1 MSTAR
6 EQLAFQAEVRELLQ
20 LMIHSLYS
28 HREIFLRELISNA
41 SDANDKLRFLAL
53 SEPELLKQDS
63 ELAIWIDHDAAAG
76 TLTIRDNGIGMSR
89 DEAVSHLGTIAKSG
103 TAEFFRRL
111 TGDQQKDA
119 QLIGQFGVGF
129 YSSFIVSDRVEVYSR
144 RADLPPEAG
153 VRWESSADGQ
163 FTVET
168 VQRDERGTS
177 VVLHLKKE
185 GKEFADGY
193 RLRSLVRRYSD
204 HIAFPVRMRKQGED
218 GTAGAEYEAVNQ
230 AQALWT
236 RPRTEIT
243 DQEYRDFYRHI
254 SHDGTDPLGWSHNR
268 VEGKREYTSLL
279 YVPSRA
285 PFDLWQRD
293 AARGLK
299 LYVRRVFIMD
309 DAEQFLP
316 LYLRFIKGIVD
327 SSDLPL
333 NVSRELLQQDREVE
347 AMRSAL
353 TRRALELLAR
363 LAKEE
368 PEQYSKFWREFGRA
382 LKEGLSEDPA
392 NRERLLPLLRFAS
405 TAGTGAEES
414 VSLAD
419 YVARM
424 RPGQERIYY
433 LIGESMESVRAS
445 PHLELLRQ
453 KEVEVL
459 LLSDRVDEWVMGQ
472 VTEFDGKRFKDVARG
487 ELELGALTDT
497 LERARVEEERRS
509 AKGLLKR
516 FKDALGNRVLEV
528 RVSER
533 LRDSPACLVRGEGE
547 LSGSLRRVLAAN
559 GQSLPP
565 ATPVLELN
573 VTHPLVQHLDGLAD
587 QETFGEF
594 AQVLHDQ
601 ASLAE
606 EGQVSNG
613 PEFSR
618 RLNRLLVRLV
628 GSTHSQ

>member
-1 MSTAR
+1 MSSEP
-6 EQLAFQAEVRELLQ
+6 EQLSFQAEVRDLLQ

-53 SEPELLKQDS
+53 SDPALVGQDS
-63 ELAIWIDHDAAAG
+63 TLAIWIDADPKAR
-76 TLTIRDNGIGMSR
+76 TLTVRDNGIGMSR
-89 DEAVSHLGTIAKSG
+89 EEAIAQLGTIAKSG
-103 TAEFFRRL
+103 TAEFFKRL

-119 QLIGQFGVGF
+119 ALIGQFGVGF
-129 YSSFIVSDRVEVYSR
+129 YSCFMVADRVEVFSR
-144 RADLPPEAG
+144 RAGTAAEQA

-163 FTVET
+163 FTVQT
-168 VQRDERGTS
+168 VTREERGTS
-177 VVLHLKKE
+177 VVLHLKE
-185 GKEFADGY
+185 EAKEFAEGY
-193 RLRSLVRRYSD
+193 RLRALVRRYSD
-204 HIAFPVRMRKQGED
+204 HIAFPVRMHKD
-218 GTAGAEYEAVNQ
+218 ATATLEYEDVNQ

-236 RPRTEIT
+236 RPRGEIT
-243 DQEYRDFYRHI
+243 EEEYRDFYRHI
-254 SHDGTDPLGWSHNR
+254 SHDGADPLAWSHNR
-268 VEGKREYTSLL
+268 VEGKREYTSLM

-285 PFDLWQRD
+285 PFDLWQRE

-347 AMRSAL
+347 AMRGAL
-353 TRRALELLAR
+353 ARRALELLAR

-368 PEQYSKFWREFGRA
+368 PEQYAKFWREFGRV
-382 LKEGLSEDPA
+382 LKEGLSEDPG
-392 NRERLLPLLRFAS
+392 NRDRLLPLLRFAS
-405 TAGTGAEES
+405 TASAGSDES

-424 RPGQERIYY
+424 RPGQDRIYY
-433 LIGESMESVRAS
+433 LIGESLEAVRAS

-459 LLSDRVDEWVMGQ
+459 LLADRVDEWVMGQ

-487 ELELGALTDT
+487 ELELGALADT
-497 LERARVEEERRS
+497 LERARIDEERRS

-516 FKDALGNRVLEV
+516 FKDALGDRVLEV

-547 LSGSLRRVLAAN
+547 LSGALRRVLAAN
-559 GQSLPP
+559 GQTLPP
-565 ATPVLELN
+565 ATPLLELN
-573 VTHPLVQHLDGLAD
+573 VTHPLVQHMEGLTD
-587 QETFGEF
+587 PETFGEL
-594 AQVLHDQ
+594 ALLLYDQ

-606 EGQVSNG
+606 EGQVPNG

-618 RLNRLLVRLV
+618 RLNKLLVRFIR
-628 GSTHSQ
+628 SEHE